1 MESPL
6 LGGAGEEEE
15 EDAELDDRQLSRSQA
30 RGGQSEAG
38 LRDLTG
44 QGRRLL
50 TAPSKEN
57 GSGEDASRRQLEL
70 L

>member
-15 EDAELDDRQLSRSQA
+15 EDAELDDRQLSRSQT

-38 LRDLTG
+38 LRGLTG

-50 TAPSKEN
+50 MAPSKEN
-57 GSGEDASRRQLEL
+57 GSGEDASRWQVEL